1 MDKNVMETWKIFM
14 KLCEEFPELYENY
27 VQKVEREIKSYN
39 LDFKITEEDKERV
52 WKQLQEKASDQSACF
67 PFSSYIRRKL
77 I

>member
-1 MDKNVMETWKIFM
+1 MDKNDMETWKIFM

-52 WKQLQEKASDQSACF
+52 WKQLQERIKKDT
-67 PFSSYIRRKL
+67 
-77 I
+77 

>member
-14 KLCEEFPELYENY
+14 KLCEGFPELYENY

-52 WKQLQEKASDQSACF
+52 WKQLQERIKKDT
-67 PFSSYIRRKL
+67 
-77 I
+77 